1 MGNPKLIGPWNQ
13 DLDYAGVVDDMLE
26 FFVNNSGKA
35 VVEADGA
42 LYSLVKLE
50 TSFDNTHKE
59 AVN

>member
-35 VVEADGA
+35 VVEQDGA
-42 LYSLVKLE
+42 LYSLVKLD